1 MLHSLQSGSWATPQ
15 RLRVYPLLLIALYL
29 AALVAWFATA
39 HGLLDWMN
47 RPLGTDFSEV
57 WVSGGFVLD
66 GAPAKPFNNEA
77 LFAAEQTAFGAET
90 ALFAWGYP
98 PYFLSLAA
106 LFALLPYLWALL
118 IWQTA
123 SGLAYVMVMRSIVP
137 RRETLVLALAFPAV
151 FVNLT
156 HGHNGFLTAALMAGG
171 LLALEK
177 RPLLAG
183 FLFACLA
190 YKPQYGLLIPVA
202 LLAGL
207 YWRAFF
213 AAAASFA
220 ALTLATLAAWG
231 TAPWIAFVQS
241 LTYSRVE
248 LLEHGNTGF
257 YKMQSLFAAV
267 RMLGGDTALAYLA
280 QGALLIVLVLSI
292 ALLWAKGVDWRLKSA
307 ALLIAAILATP
318 YCLDYD
324 MMVIAPAIAFV
335 VAHGLQRGFAP
346 FEKSLLAAV
355 GLTPLIARTLAQTT
369 LVPLGLLAML
379 ALYGWVC
386 WRALAAKRPELLKTP
401 VPQ

>member
-1 MLHSLQSGSWATPQ
+1 MLNSLQSGSWATSQ
-15 RLRVYPLLLIALYL
+15 RLSAYPLMLIALYL
-29 AALVAWFATA
+29 AALAAWFATA

-66 GAPAKPFNNEA
+66 GAPAKPFDNEA
-77 LFAAEQTAFGAET
+77 LFAAERAAFGSDT

-123 SGLAYVMVMRSIVP
+123 SGFAYVMVMRTIVP
-137 RRETLVLALAFPAV
+137 RRETIVLALAFPAV

-177 RPLLAG
+177 RPVLAG

-202 LLAGL
+202 LLCGQ
-207 YWRAFF
+207 YWRAFGS
-213 AAAASFA
+213 AAVSFL

-231 TAPWIAFVQS
+231 TAPWAAFVQS

-248 LLEHGNTGF
+248 LLEQGNTGF

-267 RMLGGDTALAYLA
+267 RMLGGDVALAYIA
-280 QGALLIVLVLSI
+280 QGALLVVLVLTL
-292 ALLWAKGVDWRLKSA
+292 AVLWAKRVDWRLKSA
-307 ALLIAAILATP
+307 ALLTAAILATP

-346 FEKSLLAAV
+346 YEKSLLAV
-355 GLTPLIARTLAQTT
+355 VWFIPLIARTLAQTT
-369 LVPLGLLAML
+369 LLPLGLLAML

-386 WRALAAKRPELLKTP
+386 WRALSLQKNHA
-401 VPQ
+401 